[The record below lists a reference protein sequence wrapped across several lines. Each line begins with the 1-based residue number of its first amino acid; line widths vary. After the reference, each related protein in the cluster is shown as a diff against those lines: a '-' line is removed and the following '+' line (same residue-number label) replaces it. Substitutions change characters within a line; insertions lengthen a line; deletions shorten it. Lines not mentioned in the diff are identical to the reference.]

1 MLGTL
6 RHGTHHFGDLI
17 FTTMERTF
25 LTAGVVVL
33 TLAALLDHVLRD
45 IPLEISGGRTGTT
58 ELSISW
64 RC

>member
-17 FTTMERTF
+17 FTTMERAF

-33 TLAALLDHVLRD
+33 TLAALLVMYFGIFLLR
-45 IPLEISGGRTGTT
+45 
-58 ELSISW
+58 
-64 RC
+64 